1 VDYTAA
7 IEAAIAAAT
16 GSGISYNSSTN
27 VLTFTAGGATSIS
40 FTLTAVNDDL
50 LDSGETIQVHL
61 ANATIVEGNVGIT
74 TPLATATISDLDQS
88 LNFSVSVDD
97 EGAESAERPLASAK
111 RTPPTTPRPSR

>member
-1 VDYTAA
+1 
-7 IEAAIAAAT
+7 
-16 GSGISYNSSTN
+16 
-27 VLTFTAGGATSIS
+27 
-40 FTLTAVNDDL
+40 VNDDL

-97 EGAESAERPLASAK
+97 EGAESAGTAVGISEEK
-111 RTPPTTPRPSR
+111 QPPTTPRPSR

>member
-1 VDYTAA
+1 
-7 IEAAIAAAT
+7 
-16 GSGISYNSSTN
+16 
-27 VLTFTAGGATSIS
+27 
-40 FTLTAVNDDL
+40 VNDDL

-97 EGAESAERPLASAK
+97 EGAESAGTAVGISEENTADNAATFTVSLSGALSTGNSASVELDFPGTAN
-111 RTPPTTPRPSR
+111 RRGGLHRGH